1 MSFQA
6 KMNDLSNRRQII
18 ELLGGKEAIDK
29 MHGEGKMTSRER
41 ISALL
46 DENSFVEIGAFVRQ
60 RATNFNLEANE
71 LPADGVVTG
80 SGTINGRL
88 VYVYS
93 QDATILGGAIGEM
106 HAKKIVACY
115 DLAIKTGAPIIGLI
129 DTAGLRLQESS
140 DALDAFGQIYMK
152 QTLAS
157 GVIPQISAI
166 LGNCGG
172 GAAVMSSFC
181 DFTLMTQKNSNLYV
195 NSPNVLSGGASFD
208 AAASAKFH
216 SEETGL
222 VDFVY
227 EDEKSLFVGLR
238 DLIELLPANYEEEAP
253 YSAVEDDLN
262 RISNELETMVT
273 EKGAKGRLILQTIA
287 DDQRI
292 FEVKKNYGRE
302 VVTAFA
308 KMNGMTVGM
317 IANQSEGEDDGR
329 LTGKGLDKTARF
341 VKFCDAFGIAIV
353 SATDVVGYS
362 AKLSEEKAALAKA
375 AAQVTAAFA
384 SATVPKINVLV
395 NRGFGSA
402 YVSFNSKHIG
412 ADLVYA
418 WPQASVSMMD
428 ATSAVKIIYANEIA
442 AAAMASD
449 VIAQRTAEYTQ
460 QQSSPYAAASRGY
473 IDDVIEPAA
482 TRKRVIAA
490 LEMLYTKKA
499 YQVDRKHSTI

>member
-6 KMNDLSNRRQII
+6 KMNDLSSRRQII
-18 ELLGGKEAIDK
+18 EHLGGKEAIDK
-29 MHGEGKMTSRER
+29 VHGDGKMTSRQR

-46 DENSFVEIGAFVRQ
+46 DENSFVEIGAFVTQ
-60 RATNFNLEANE
+60 RATNFNLEAKD

-115 DLAIKTGAPIIGLI
+115 DLAMKTGAPIIGLI

-181 DFTLMTQKNSNLYV
+181 DFTFMTQKNSSLFV
-195 NSPNVLSGGASFD
+195 NSPNALSGGATFD

-222 VDFVY
+222 VDFMC
-227 EDEKSLFVGLR
+227 EDEKSLFVSIR
-238 DLIELLPANYEEEAP
+238 DFIELLPANFEEEAP
-253 YSAVEDDLN
+253 YSTVEDDLN
-262 RISNELETMVT
+262 RISNELEAMVSD
-273 EKGAKGRLILQTIA
+273 KGSMGRSILQTIA
-287 DDQRI
+287 DNKMI
-292 FEVKKNYGRE
+292 YEVKKNYGKE

-317 IANQSEGEDDGR
+317 IANQTDNEDEGR
-329 LTGKGLDKTARF
+329 LTGKGLLKTASF
-341 VKFCDAFGIAIV
+341 VKFCDAFGIPLV

-362 AKLSEEKAALAKA
+362 AKLSEEKGALAKA
-375 AAQVTAAFA
+375 AAQVTASFA

-395 NRGFGSA
+395 NRGYGSA

-412 ADLVYA
+412 ADLVFA

-428 ATSAVKIIYANEIA
+428 ASSAVKIIYANEIA
-442 AAAMASD
+442 QASMAAE
-449 VIAQRTAEYTQ
+449 VIAAKTAEYEQ
-460 QQSSPYAAASRGY
+460 NQSSPYAAASRGY